1 MPKVVSRSAVSTS
14 ADARPT
20 ASSAAALKVYYCICG
35 EFIASFSIRLLV
47 IDAALSSLPRR
58 QTDGSVIVRSQDK
71 DGAKAKA
78 FKLNALPRDPV
89 LIERSQGGHEQQ
101 YRYQC
106 PRCTLPVA
114 YQPNPPPA
122 TAGPFLYIFKGAL
135 TQVQGQLPS
144 DAFDDEVPSNITSDK
159 STQPN
164 TIHE

>member
-35 EFIASFSIRLLV
+35 EFILV

-58 QTDGSVIVRSQDK
+58 QTDGAIIVRSQDK

-78 FKLNALPRDPV
+78 FKLNAQPRDPI
-89 LIERSQGGHEQQ
+89 LIERSQGGHERQ
-101 YRYQC
+101 YRFQC

-135 TQVQGQLPS
+135 TQIQGQLPS
-144 DAFDDEVPSNITSDK
+144 DAFDDEEYPNVTSDK
-159 STQPN
+159 SMRPN